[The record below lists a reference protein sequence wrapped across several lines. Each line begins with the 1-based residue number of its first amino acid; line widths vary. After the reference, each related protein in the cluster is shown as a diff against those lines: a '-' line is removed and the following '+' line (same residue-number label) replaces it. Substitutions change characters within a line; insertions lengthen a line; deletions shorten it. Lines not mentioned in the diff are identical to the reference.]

1 VPKAKETDS
10 TSAGFR
16 RGIVGSR
23 FWKPPPNL
31 GGSKRWEDVTD
42 ATFRNMARK
51 VGVEERLMASWM
63 DQAQIAILDSWRIN
77 KADFG

>member
-1 VPKAKETDS
+1 
-10 TSAGFR
+10 
-16 RGIVGSR
+16 
-23 FWKPPPNL
+23 
-31 GGSKRWEDVTD
+31 
-42 ATFRNMARK
+42 MARK